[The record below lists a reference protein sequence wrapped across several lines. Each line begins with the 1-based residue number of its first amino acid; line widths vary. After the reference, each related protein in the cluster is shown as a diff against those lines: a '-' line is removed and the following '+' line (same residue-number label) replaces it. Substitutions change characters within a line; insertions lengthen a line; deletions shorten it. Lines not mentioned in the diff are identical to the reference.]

1 MLDSFAKCYSIELR
15 GKLCS
20 NTDDERFTSEKH
32 NDLLGSEPTTE
43 PTSVYLCHWHR
54 SRRPRA
60 LRGESSSV
68 KRQLS
73 FQKAFGL
80 RQRPCL
86 GQKPMRQDSHVE
98 LGAPASLNGPAG
110 AGGET
115 HYYGIATEALRLQRC
130 SGGYAGRGDAN
141 RVRDDSDLAVRR
153 GVWSHLQYSCP
164 I

>member
-54 SRRPRA
+54 SRRPRS

-68 KRQLS
+68 ERQLS
-73 FQKAFGL
+73 FRKAFGL
-80 RQRPCL
+80 WDSDSDLAQDKQRCVKIRSL
-86 GQKPMRQDSHVE
+86 VQE
-98 LGAPASLNGPAG
+98 SLNGPAG
-110 AGGET
+110 AGGEA
-115 HYYGIATEALRLQRC
+115 HYYGIATEELRC
-130 SGGYAGRGDAN
+130 GYAGDAN
-141 RVRDDSDLAVRR
+141 CAE
-153 GVWSHLQYSCP
+153 G
-164 I
+164 